1 MQSLIDELKKPEYHG
16 KTDQQAADMI
26 NAKMVMVRKPVEL
39 WQVEEHASRKGYRA
53 KLEKAS
59 HDDANPCQEIAI
71 NILTYIKSNRLS
83 TVDMDLADTR
93 QMLGAMVQ
101 CGFALQ
107 SHVNE
112 LIALGDAE
120 IRWVDQHGLG
130 TVGDGTIRSMR
141 AMI

>member
-1 MQSLIDELKKPEYHG
+1 MQSLIDELKKPEYTG
-16 KTDQQAADMI
+16 KTDQQAADMV

-39 WQVEEHASRKGYRA
+39 WQVEEHASRRGYRA

-59 HDDANPCQEIAI
+59 RDDANPCQEIAI
-71 NILTYIKSNRLS
+71 NILEYIKSNRLS
-83 TVDMDLADTR
+83 TVDMDLPDTR
-93 QMLGAMVQ
+93 LMLGAMVQ

-107 SHVNE
+107 SHIDE
-112 LIALGDAE
+112 LIALGDASV
-120 IRWVDQHGLG
+120 RWVDQQGLG